1 MKHLHAYIV
10 SPVNGRYTNNKKI
23 GEKELILNTTIE
35 NHKFV
40 NREGVIIETPI
51 NNSILKKDDTV
62 IVHHNTFRRFYNVR
76 GEAKDSRNYFD
87 NNNFFVF
94 IDQIFLYK
102 RNNKW
107 FTPPGYC
114 FVKPLKNNNILSED
128 KERPLTGVLKH
139 LGSDLRDLNLKD
151 EDIVG
156 FTPNS
161 EYEFLIE
168 GERLYRVPINSI
180 SIKYERTGAEVE
192 YNPSWV

>member
-87 NNNFFVF
+87 NNNF
-94 IDQIFLYK
+94 
-102 RNNKW
+102 
-107 FTPPGYC
+107 
-114 FVKPLKNNNILSED
+114 
-128 KERPLTGVLKH
+128 
-139 LGSDLRDLNLKD
+139 
-151 EDIVG
+151 
-156 FTPNS
+156 
-161 EYEFLIE
+161 
-168 GERLYRVPINSI
+168 
-180 SIKYERTGAEVE
+180 
-192 YNPSWV
+192 

>member
-51 NNSILKKDDTV
+51 NNSILKKNDTV

-114 FVKPLKNNNILSED
+114 FIKPLKNNNKLSED

-180 SIKYERTGAEVE
+180 SIKYERTGTEVE

>member
-10 SPVNGRYTNNKKI
+10 SPINGRYTNNKKI

-40 NREGVIIETPI
+40 NRKGVIIETPI
-51 NNSILKKDDTV
+51 NNSILKKGDTV

-168 GERLYRVPINSI
+168 GERLYRIPINSI
-180 SIKYERTGAEVE
+180 SIKYERTRTEVE

>member
-10 SPVNGRYTNNKKI
+10 SPINGRYTNNKKI

-51 NNSILKKDDTV
+51 NNSILKKNDTV

-114 FVKPLKNNNILSED
+114 FIKPLKNNNILSED

-180 SIKYERTGAEVE
+180 SIKYDRTGTEVE
-192 YNPSWV
+192 YNPSGG

>member
-40 NREGVIIETPI
+40 NRKGIIIETPI
-51 NNSILKKDDTV
+51 NNSILIKNDTV
-62 IVHHNTFRRFYNVR
+62 IVHHNSFSRFYNVR

-114 FVKPLKNNNILSED
+114 FIKPLKNNNILSED

-180 SIKYERTGAEVE
+180 SIKYERTGTEVE

>member
-10 SPVNGRYTNNKKI
+10 SPVKGRYTNNKKI

-40 NREGVIIETPI
+40 NRKGIIIETPI
-51 NNSILKKDDTV
+51 NNSILKKNDTV

-114 FVKPLKNNNILSED
+114 FIKPLKNNNILSED

-168 GERLYRVPINSI
+168 GEILYRVPINSI
-180 SIKYERTGAEVE
+180 SIKYERTGTEVE